1 MQPWHFVVVSVP
13 DVKKQIREGA
23 EKEEREFYE
32 RRASNEWLEA
42 LAPLG
47 TDWQKPFLEDAPYII
62 VIFGLSNTILPGG
75 TKRKNYY
82 VTESVGIATGMLIT
96 AIHNA
101 GLASLTHTP
110 SPMAFLNKIL
120 KRPANERPFLVL
132 VVGYP
137 AEGTAIPDIS
147 KKSLEE
153 IATFI

>member
-1 MQPWHFVVVSVP
+1 M
-13 DVKKQIREGA
+13 KKQIREAA
-23 EKEEREFYE
+23 EAEEREFYE
-32 RRASNEWLEA
+32 RRASEEWLEA

-47 TDWQKPFLEDAPYII
+47 TDWQKPFLEEAPYLI
-62 VIFGLSNTILPGG
+62 VIFGLSNTILPDGE
-75 TKRKNYY
+75 KRKNYY

-120 KRPANERPFLVL
+120 NRPANERPFLVL

-137 AEGTAIPDIS
+137 AENTTVPDIS
-147 KKSLEE
+147 KKLLEE